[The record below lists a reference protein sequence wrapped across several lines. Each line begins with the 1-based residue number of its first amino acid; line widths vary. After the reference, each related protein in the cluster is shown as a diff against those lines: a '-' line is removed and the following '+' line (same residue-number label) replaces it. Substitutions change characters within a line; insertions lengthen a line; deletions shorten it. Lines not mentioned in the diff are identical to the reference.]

1 MADVL
6 SALALLCEPATFI
19 MCFVGMLVG
28 VILGAIPGLA
38 AGLAITV
45 MLPISFTMKSTQA
58 FALLMSIWVG
68 GCSGSFIGSILL
80 GIPGTPSSLA
90 TTFDGY
96 AMTKKG
102 QATRALSIGTLSNFL
117 GTAPSIIIAMI
128 ACPLIASVAVKMGPW
143 E

>member
-1 MADVL
+1 MSDVIA
-6 SALALLCEPATFI
+6 ALGLLLQPATLL

-28 VILGAIPGLA
+28 LVLGAIPGLA

-45 MLPISFTMKSTQA
+45 MLPISFTMEPTQA

-90 TTFDGY
+90 TTVEFVSPEESVEILKKCQEAYNEAY
-96 AMTKKG
+96 ALANA
-102 QATRALSIGTLSNFL
+102 Q
-117 GTAPSIIIAMI
+117 
-128 ACPLIASVAVKMGPW
+128 
-143 E
+143 

>member
-6 SALALLCEPATFI
+6 SALALLFEPSTFI

-45 MLPISFTMKSTQA
+45 MLPISFHHEVHPA

-68 GCSGSFIGSILL
+68 GCSGSFRTGRSCAWVPPRRSRSTSARRRTNKNLETRHRAR
-80 GIPGTPSSLA
+80 GIP
-90 TTFDGY
+90 
-96 AMTKKG
+96 
-102 QATRALSIGTLSNFL
+102 Q
-117 GTAPSIIIAMI
+117 
-128 ACPLIASVAVKMGPW
+128 
-143 E
+143 

>member
-6 SALALLCEPATFI
+6 SALALLFEPSTFI

-68 GCSGSFIGSILL
+68 G
-80 GIPGTPSSLA
+80 
-90 TTFDGY
+90 
-96 AMTKKG
+96 
-102 QATRALSIGTLSNFL
+102 
-117 GTAPSIIIAMI
+117 
-128 ACPLIASVAVKMGPW
+128 
-143 E
+143 

>member
-6 SALALLCEPATFI
+6 SALALLFEPSTFI

-45 MLPISFTMKSTQA
+45 ITFTVT
-58 FALLMSIWVG
+58 
-68 GCSGSFIGSILL
+68 
-80 GIPGTPSSLA
+80 
-90 TTFDGY
+90 
-96 AMTKKG
+96 
-102 QATRALSIGTLSNFL
+102 
-117 GTAPSIIIAMI
+117 
-128 ACPLIASVAVKMGPW
+128 